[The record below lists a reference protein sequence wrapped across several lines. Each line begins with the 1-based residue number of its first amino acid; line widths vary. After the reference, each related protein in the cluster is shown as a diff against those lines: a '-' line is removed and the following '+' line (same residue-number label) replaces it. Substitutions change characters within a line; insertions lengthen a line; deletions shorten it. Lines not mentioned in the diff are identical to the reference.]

1 MCGIAGIYN
10 IDGQPVDCPQLL
22 GMTRVIRHRGPD
34 DEGYL
39 LANSPSSPPVS
50 CYGDDTLPELKA
62 GLPPL
67 LNSSGASLGLG
78 FRRLSIIDL
87 SYRGH
92 MPMSNEDGSL
102 WLIFNGEIYNYVEIR
117 DELKGRGYTF
127 RSGSDS
133 EVILKSYDCWGT
145 ECLQRFNGMWAFALW
160 DNRRKQLFCARDRF
174 GVKPFYYAFDGRRL
188 AFGSE
193 IKQLLSLG
201 ISREID
207 EQVLYKSFAI
217 GTFLYNSNGTYFTQ
231 IKVLPHSH
239 YMIASAEGLQIRPY
253 YDLPLSEL
261 ESSALNFEEA
271 GNAYREL
278 FTDAVRL
285 RMRSDVEVGSA
296 LSGGLDS
303 SAIVTVAAG
312 YTSRQFKTF
321 SSYYTIDSRYDE
333 RKWIGMVVDRT
344 GASAHYVSAGPEQV
358 MQDFG
363 RITWFHDYPVM
374 TSSPLAQ
381 YYVMQLARE
390 NGVIVLL
397 DGQGSDE
404 LTGGYNH
411 AFYRYY
417 ADLVAGFR
425 WKKLLQEY
433 PSYLRYN
440 SKGSSLA
447 KISKTLAALM
457 LRERTLYRLEAKHKQ
472 PFLQLGYRS
481 GLPFDEIRN
490 LAGKG
495 RLSSFLYNQVMATCI
510 QTLLHYED
518 RNSMAHSLE
527 SRVPFLDYRLVE
539 LAFRLPSS
547 YKIHGHLGKYIHR
560 ESLNRIVPRE
570 IMERKDKIGFLA
582 PGEAYWMRNEM
593 REYVRGIFSSAEF
606 RNRGIFDVKQTDAA
620 FTQYLNGDN
629 RHADK
634 LWQVLALEIWFREVY
649 ERRYPS

>member
-10 IDGQPVDCPQLL
+10 IDGQQVDCPQLL
-22 GMTRVIRHRGPD
+22 RMTKVIRHRGPD

-62 GLPPL
+62 QLPAL
-67 LNSSGASLGLG
+67 LNSSGASVGLG

-160 DNRRKQLFCARDRF
+160 DNRKKQLFCARDRF

-201 ISREID
+201 ISRELD
-207 EQVLYKSFAI
+207 KQVIYKSFAI
-217 GTFLYNSNGTYFTQ
+217 GTFLYNSNGTYFSL
-231 IKVLPHSH
+231 IRVLPHSH

-261 ESSALNFEEA
+261 ESSEMSFEEA
-271 GNAYREL
+271 GNAYRDL

-321 SSYYTIDSRYDE
+321 SSYYTIDPRYDE
-333 RKWIGMVVDRT
+333 RKWIGMVVDQT

-417 ADLVAGFR
+417 ADLAGGFR

-440 SKGSSLA
+440 TKGSGLA
-447 KISKTLAALM
+447 KISKTLAAL
-457 LRERTLYRLEAKHKQ
+457 LLNERTLYKLEAKHKQ
-472 PFLQLGYRS
+472 TFLQLGYRS
-481 GLPFDEIRN
+481 DIPFGEIRN

-495 RLSSFLYNQVMATCI
+495 RLSTFLYNQVMATCI

-547 YKIHGHLGKYIHR
+547 YKIHGNLGKYIHR

-593 REYVRGIFSSAEF
+593 RDYVRGMFSSAEF
-606 RNRGIFDVKQTDAA
+606 RNRGIFDVKQIDAA
-620 FTQYLNGDN
+620 FAQYLKGDN

-634 LWQVLALEIWFREVY
+634 LWQVLALEVWFREVY
-649 ERRYPS
+649 QFQF